1 MRKKVAV
8 LIEAIRGHERH
19 LMLGIAKYARMK
31 NNWIFYLDK
40 EDPFYKDFASGKHNL
55 KEKLESWGVNGIITR
70 HPDTV
75 KELSEKGIPVVIV
88 KEIPK
93 GEVGWNSIN
102 IDNQAIG
109 TMAAK
114 HLLERG
120 FRNFGFCGLDD
131 EFFWSKTRGES
142 FAKTIIEAGAQIS
155 YYTQPRRLDKLSWEF
170 EQNILA
176 QWIKSLPKP
185 VGIMACNDD
194 RAEHVMEAC
203 KAIQVNVPEDV
214 AVIGVDNDE
223 LICEFSNPPLSS
235 VSLNSEQAGFEAAEV
250 LDLMMMKKNTAKKRI
265 IVLPTQ
271 VATRQS
277 TDVLAIEDREVAR
290 AIAYIRERSHMDIS
304 AESVSEYMGLSL
316 RVLQKKFR
324 KAIGWSVR
332 DELKRARMT
341 RIKRML
347 LETNMTISQIAD
359 VLGYASNHN
368 MSRFFKKECKSSPQ
382 AFRKEH
388 II

>member
-19 LMLGIAKYARMK
+19 LMLGIAKYARIK
-31 NNWIFYLDK
+31 NNWVFYLDK
-40 EDPFYKDFASGKHNL
+40 EDPFYKDFSSGKHNI
-55 KEKLESWGVNGIITR
+55 KEKLENWGVSGIITR
-70 HPDTV
+70 HPDMV
-75 KELSEKGIPVVIV
+75 EELSQKGIPVVIV
-88 KEIPK
+88 KEIPEVK
-93 GEVGWNSIN
+93 VGWNSIN
-102 IDNQAIG
+102 IDNDAIG
-109 TMAAK
+109 KMAAQ

-131 EFFWSKTRGES
+131 EFFWSKKRGES
-142 FAKTIIEAGAQIS
+142 FGKTVISAGAKIS
-155 YYTQPRRLDKLSWEF
+155 YYKQPKPLEKLSWEF
-170 EQNILA
+170 EQNVLA
-176 QWIKSLPKP
+176 DWIKSLPKP
-185 VGIMACNDD
+185 IGIMACNDD

-203 KAIQVNVPEDV
+203 KSIQVNVPEDV

-235 VSLNSEQAGFEAAEV
+235 VSLNSEQAGFESAEV
-250 LDLMMMKKNTAKKRI
+250 LDLMMMKKSTSKKRI

-304 AESVSEYMGLSL
+304 AESVSEYIGLSL
-316 RVLQKKFR
+316 RVLQKRFR
-324 KAIGWSVR
+324 KAIDWSMR

-341 RIKRML
+341 RIKQML

-382 AFRKEH
+382 AFRKNV
-388 II
+388 